1 LIKASGM
8 PVYPLVIL
16 WGGSKNARP
25 SDPLAIGETPVA
37 DRPQAVRCW
46 IEEIKRQPGTTSY
59 RLALASPAADAY
71 DFHQITE

>member
-1 LIKASGM
+1 MRRAIEQVAANAKSLRLWQLIKASGM

-37 DRPQAVRCW
+37 DRPQGGPVLDRGD
-46 IEEIKRQPGTTSY
+46 QT
-59 RLALASPAADAY
+59 AAPNRA
-71 DFHQITE
+71 F